1 MIIGSD
7 FIILIGTSV
16 CQIFLRIYFWEKKL
30 ETVDKGIISMVK
42 CKLYNLWLLL
52 YNIIDSSMMGGCAMF
67 NIGDKVVYPMHGA
80 GVIEGIEEKEILGE
94 KRKYYVMKMPIGD
107 MKVMIPVDNVEEIG
121 IREIIDNEDM
131 EKVLDILK
139 GDQTKMPQNWNRRY
153 RLNMEKIKS
162 GDIFEI
168 AAVVRNL
175 MIRDAEKGLST
186 GERKMLNS
194 AKQMLIS
201 EIVLAS
207 DYDPE
212 ETERLI
218 DDAVNFV

>member
-1 MIIGSD
+1 
-7 FIILIGTSV
+7 
-16 CQIFLRIYFWEKKL
+16 
-30 ETVDKGIISMVK
+30 
-42 CKLYNLWLLL
+42 
-52 YNIIDSSMMGGCAMF
+52 MF

-94 KRKYYVMKMPIGD
+94 KRKYYVMKMPIGE

-121 IREIIDNEDM
+121 IRDIIDDSDM
-131 EKVLDILK
+131 EKVLTILK
-139 GDQTKMPQNWNRRY
+139 GDKTKMPQNWNRRY
-153 RLNMEKIKS
+153 RINMEKIKS

-168 AAVVRNL
+168 ASVVRNL

-207 DYDPE
+207 DYGQE

-218 DDAVNFV
+218 DEAVNFA